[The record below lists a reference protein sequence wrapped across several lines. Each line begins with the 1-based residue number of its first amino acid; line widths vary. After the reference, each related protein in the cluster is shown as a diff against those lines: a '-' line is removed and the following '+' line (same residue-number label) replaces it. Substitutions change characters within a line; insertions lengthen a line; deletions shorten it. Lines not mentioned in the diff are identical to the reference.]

1 MFMTQHLSIMIVGSG
16 AREHTLSNAYESS
29 PQVNRIIVVPGND
42 FIGYKRQKE
51 VVIDNE
57 CSLKDP
63 NSILAL
69 AKKYKPY
76 LVDVAQD
83 DALAHGVVNLLED
96 NGFLVFGPRRSAAR
110 IEWDKRWSREFM
122 QRHGISQPDFRY
134 FNDEDSARRYAEEIY
149 REDVSRLTYTKAS
162 GLCSGKGALKSTS
175 LDQTLQ
181 NIERMKTF
189 PDRAGEVFLIEEG
202 LVGEEFSYY
211 AISDGKTYHVFKSA
225 QDNKT
230 VLNFDESDQTG
241 GMGAIS
247 PARVTEPFAEQIEQE
262 MISRAIRGMASEGN
276 HYKGVLYLGG
286 FIVEGKP
293 MNIEYNARWG
303 DPECQV
309 VLPSVETDYVDIV
322 SACLEE
328 RLDKTQIQQDNKTR
342 VCVVGSSRG
351 YPNHYSKVKGKRIYG
366 LEEAMEMDGIRVF
379 GAGVDVEDG
388 KFYANGGRLFSVVA
402 EGKNILEAKQRAYS
416 AMARI
421 SIEGNNLHYR
431 TDIGWRDVERFL
443 KEHL

>member
-1 MFMTQHLSIMIVGSG
+1 MTQHLSVMIVGSG

-29 PQVNRIIVVPGND
+29 PQVNIIIVTPGND
-42 FIGYKRQKE
+42 FIGYRRQKE
-51 VVIDNE
+51 VVIDKE
-57 CSLKDP
+57 CSLKDQ

-69 AKKYKPY
+69 ARKYKPD

-83 DALAHGVVNLLED
+83 DALAQGTVDLLEE

-134 FNDEDSARRYAEEIY
+134 FNDENLARRYAEELY
-149 REDVSRLTYTKAS
+149 RENPNRLIYTKAT
-162 GLCSGKGALKSTS
+162 GLCSGKGALKSVN
-175 LDQTLQ
+175 LEQAIR
-181 NIERMKTF
+181 NIGIMKTF
-189 PDRAGEVFLIEEG
+189 PYGAGETFLIEEG
-202 LVGEEFSYY
+202 LKGEEFSYY
-211 AISDGKTYHVFKSA
+211 AISDGKTCHIFNSA

-230 VLNFDESDQTG
+230 VLNFDEGDQTG
-241 GMGAIS
+241 GMGAVS
-247 PARVTEPFAEQIEQE
+247 PAMITLPFAEQIEQE
-262 MISRAIRGMASEGN
+262 MISRAIKGMALEGN

-286 FIVEGKP
+286 IIVEGRP

-322 SACLEE
+322 SACLEG
-328 RLDKTQIQQDNKTR
+328 RLDKTQIQQDNRTR

-351 YPNHYSKVKGKRIYG
+351 YPNDYSEVRGKRIYG

-379 GAGVDVEDG
+379 GAGIDVEDG
-388 KFYANGGRLFSVVA
+388 KFYANGGRLFSVVG
-402 EGKNILEAKQRAYS
+402 EGKDILEAKQRAYS
-416 AMARI
+416 AMTRI

-443 KEHL
+443 KKRP